1 MQSTPFLI
9 NNCRNVGILHIRG
22 QEFQLEKIPLKS
34 VRPFVMET
42 LVLANIKKFDKMDQA
57 GVERVVTEKV
67 HDLIA
72 KARLKWKGANPTAKP
87 EAFPKPLIRLKVRF
101 RGFHLF
107 LITHFIS
114 G

>member
-1 MQSTPFLI
+1 M
-9 NNCRNVGILHIRG
+9 GILHVRG
-22 QEFQLEKIPLKS
+22 HEFQLEKIPLKS

-42 LVLANIKKFDKMDQA
+42 LVLANVKKFDKLDQA
-57 GVERVVTEKV
+57 GVERVITEKV

-87 EAFPKPLIRLKVRF
+87 EAFPKPLIRLKVHIF
-101 RGFHLF
+101 VFIHLALLYIFTNLSFHK
-107 LITHFIS
+107 